1 MAKKPINIRNV
12 EEIIFEKFKDLATQQ
27 KKTTAELF
35 ESFVN
40 NQNTDQ
46 TEILNTQ
53 INKLNDEIIGF
64 NNENLAF
71 RNENND
77 LSVKL
82 LELET
87 ANTILSNHVKAFEN
101 IKTQSDEKIK
111 ELETEKE
118 NNVFDK
124 DMLLEFDG
132 IDNYVLKMICKQET
146 DKHNKNITPAILL
159 KTMFLNYVIKG
170 ELYFFNT
177 PGTWKLDSIANK
189 FKNGEL
195 K

>member
-12 EEIIFEKFKDLATQQ
+12 EETIFEKFKDLATQQ

-40 NQNTDQ
+40 SENTD
-46 TEILNTQ
+46 EIDFSNSQ
-53 INKLNDEIIGF
+53 INELNVENSDLKEKLKN
-64 NNENLAF
+64 
-71 RNENND
+71 
-77 LSVKL
+77 
-82 LELET
+82 LET
-87 ANTILSNHVKAFEN
+87 ANMHLNDNLKKAQFF
-101 IKTQSDEKIK
+101 KTQSDEKIK